1 MVEIEK
7 IITERQLVI
16 FDLASGLYG
25 VDIDSVKEIIRMQE
39 ITKVPR
45 TPEFVEG
52 IINLRGKVDPVVD
65 LRRRLSLPVPEQTD
79 ANRIVVV
86 DIGGQDI
93 GFVVDAVT
101 EVLRITS
108 DSVEPPSQVITD
120 TGSEYLMGIAKV
132 EGQLIILV
140 DLTKV
145 LSELELTSMEEV
157 TGEPTMAP
165 A

>member
-1 MVEIEK
+1 MADLENTIV
-7 IITERQLVI
+7 ERQLVI

-25 VDIDSVKEIIRMQE
+25 VDIESVKEIIRMQE
-39 ITKVPR
+39 TTKVPR

-65 LRRRLSLPVPEQTD
+65 LRRRLSLPVGEQNE

-108 DSVEPPSQVITD
+108 DAVEPPSQVITD

-132 EGQLIILV
+132 GGKLIILV

-145 LSELELTSMEEV
+145 LSELELTSLEDLAAV
-157 TGEPTMAP
+157 P